1 MAAMLKQQGLN
12 TKGILK
18 GPATKEEVPPLPA
31 PNGKLEV
38 FTLIPWFPSND
49 FNFALVY
56 LMTYKIYGSLL
67 CCIGSNFLMANWL
80 F

>member
-38 FTLIPWFPSND
+38 FTPTPSVSLNV
-49 FNFALVY
+49 FNFTLVY
-56 LMTYKIYGSLL
+56 FTT
-67 CCIGSNFLMANWL
+67 
-80 F
+80 

>member
-38 FTLIPWFPSND
+38 LYSDPSVSLND

-56 LMTYKIYGSLL
+56 FDYL
-67 CCIGSNFLMANWL
+67 
-80 F
+80 